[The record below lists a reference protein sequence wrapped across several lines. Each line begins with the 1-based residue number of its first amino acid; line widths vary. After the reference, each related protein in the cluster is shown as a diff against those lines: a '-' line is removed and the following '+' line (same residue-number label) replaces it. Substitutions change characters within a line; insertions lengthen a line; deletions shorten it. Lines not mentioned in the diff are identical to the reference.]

1 MLSRKLFLSLYVIAI
16 LAFFTLSYSSF
27 YSNFFEFFLIVLV
40 LINLRTINKSVILLL
55 LSSTVYLV
63 TSLVYSVA
71 YNQANILDFLLI
83 YKFFVYAILLS
94 LLVNKK
100 NLNQV
105 DFVSFYN
112 FLLWVFLIKYI
123 TSIVFFGNNRPI
135 VFYENNYELMLLSLL
150 FYLKNIVVQ
159 EGVSVKD
166 QVFLSTIFILS
177 GSKSGILILLFML
190 SIINYKYL
198 AKKAHIIVPFVFVL
212 TITAIFI
219 FKQRMGG
226 TFDIEKIDR
235 FKFLMVFL
243 SEVED
248 WSILDFL
255 IGADRITSLSSFA
268 CGKLGYYQS
277 LFSYSGDG
285 SCYSVIFH
293 SFILRVIYDHGIFGL
308 LFMCYFVYKI
318 LKVSGF
324 TKKQCYTVLG
334 IALLNGLSVSSFNS
348 IYFVLGVVFY
358 LTINNKQANILK
370 REHYAVN

>member
-1 MLSRKLFLSLYVIAI
+1 MLSKKLFLSLYVIAI
-16 LAFFTLSYSSF
+16 LAFFTIKYSSF
-27 YSNFFEFFLIVLV
+27 YNSFFEFFLVALV
-40 LINLRTINKSVILLL
+40 FLNVRSINKSVILLL
-55 LSSTVYLV
+55 LSSTVYLII
-63 TSLVYSVA
+63 SLVYSVI
-71 YNQANILDFLLI
+71 YKQANILDFLLI

-100 NLNQV
+100 VLNQV
-105 DFVSFYN
+105 DFISFYN
-112 FLLWVFLIKYI
+112 FLLWLFLIKYI
-123 TSIVFFGNNRPI
+123 VSIVFFGNNRPI

-150 FYLKNIVVQ
+150 FYLKNIIVL

-177 GSKSGILILLFML
+177 GSKSGILILLFIL
-190 SIINYKYL
+190 SIVNYKYL
-198 AKKAHIIVPFVFVL
+198 AKKAHIIVPFVL
-212 TITAIFI
+212 LLIITTIII
-219 FKQRMGG
+219 FKKRMGG

-243 SEVED
+243 SEIKD

-255 IGADRITSLSSFA
+255 FGADRITALSSFA
-268 CGKLGYYQS
+268 CSKLGYYQS

-308 LFMCYFVYKI
+308 LFMCYFIYKI
-318 LKVSGF
+318 LKISGF
-324 TKKQCYTVLG
+324 TKKQCYTILV

-348 IYFVLGVVFY
+348 IYFVLGIVFY
-358 LTINNKQANILK
+358 LTINKQANIYK
-370 REHYAVN
+370 KEHYAVN